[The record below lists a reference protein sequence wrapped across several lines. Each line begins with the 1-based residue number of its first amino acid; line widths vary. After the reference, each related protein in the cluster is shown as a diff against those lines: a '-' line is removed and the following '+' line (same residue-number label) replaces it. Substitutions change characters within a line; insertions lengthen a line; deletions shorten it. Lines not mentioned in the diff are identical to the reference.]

1 MHEENKKIW
10 LFTYFKSWQNSLAFI
25 FLIFLTAAGF
35 FLRIRNLGYLSFW
48 GDDGHT
54 VIGTLSILKY
64 GYPKLPSG
72 FILFHGILDYYL
84 NVPFVLIFG
93 ATEFAF
99 RLTSVIFG
107 CGSIIAIYF
116 TGKEMANR
124 FVGFLAAFLVAFSTW
139 YVYFAREARY
149 FSALQFFFLI
159 SIYFFYR
166 GFIKEQRP
174 FRVLATVF
182 FVISPLIHGNAVFL
196 ILSFVPLLLYK
207 GRRFFKKRIIIP
219 FLIILFFYVIQII
232 NQIFFWKVGR
242 SFYST
247 GGGIRSTISAYFKL
261 PGPYYF
267 KILNIMFP
275 SMFYLFILG
284 TAIFI
289 ALAVFMSVR
298 KSSQFSHMYLSE
310 NVLAAGRARFPFN
323 VLMLYFV
330 FFVSVLITSLGQMY
344 NQQRYIYYLMP
355 LFILVFS
362 YIVFVISMAAGSFCR
377 FIIKR
382 FKRFSNES
390 AEPVSGPNRSSGTQ
404 TGKMLPENRMTLKN
418 ITAAIIT
425 AIFVIVSFFTMSGID
440 LKETLAIPAIRH
452 TDKLNTLYSI
462 STVMPYHWDAAATG
476 NYVFGHASE
485 DDIVITTDV
494 YNSYPY
500 SRKIDYWLWS
510 GDLVSWRPYHLSD
523 DGQLRDDTYGVV
535 VIRDIYKFIDVL
547 NTNHNKNIW
556 VICSYSLNLSDHIDP
571 IYRKFFEAKGSN
583 LVLTGRDNVSKL
595 YFFGKTENP
604 ERISIKDFYAP
615 DSANTVK
622 PGSSGTA
629 GINFSDKTSG
639 KYLVAGWGK
648 VEEGI
653 GTWGTEKTSVLF
665 ADFSGSSFDLN
676 MASEISV
683 TARPLPNP
691 EKIQNIKI
699 RVNSVPVGNI
709 ELVKKDDFG
718 LYTVNVAPGVFKA
731 GVNII
736 EFSYTY
742 SNTPL
747 ELGLG
752 PDNRVLSVLFKDLEI
767 KNTG

>member
-1 MHEENKKIW
+1 
-10 LFTYFKSWQNSLAFI
+10 
-25 FLIFLTAAGF
+25 
-35 FLRIRNLGYLSFW
+35 
-48 GDDGHT
+48 
-54 VIGTLSILKY
+54 
-64 GYPKLPSG
+64 
-72 FILFHGILDYYL
+72 
-84 NVPFVLIFG
+84 
-93 ATEFAF
+93 
-99 RLTSVIFG
+99 
-107 CGSIIAIYF
+107 
-116 TGKEMANR
+116 
-124 FVGFLAAFLVAFSTW
+124 
-139 YVYFAREARY
+139 
-149 FSALQFFFLI
+149 
-159 SIYFFYR
+159 
-166 GFIKEQRP
+166 
-174 FRVLATVF
+174 
-182 FVISPLIHGNAVFL
+182 
-196 ILSFVPLLLYK
+196 
-207 GRRFFKKRIIIP
+207 
-219 FLIILFFYVIQII
+219 
-232 NQIFFWKVGR
+232 
-242 SFYST
+242 
-247 GGGIRSTISAYFKL
+247 
-261 PGPYYF
+261 
-267 KILNIMFP
+267 
-275 SMFYLFILG
+275 
-284 TAIFI
+284 
-289 ALAVFMSVR
+289 
-298 KSSQFSHMYLSE
+298 MYLSE
-310 NVLAAGRARFPFN
+310 NELTAGRARFPFN
-323 VLMLYFV
+323 ILMLYFV

-362 YIVFVISMAAGSFCR
+362 YMVFVISMAAGSFFR
-377 FIIKR
+377 FILRR

-390 AEPVSGPNRSSGTQ
+390 VEPDSAPNESSGAQ
-404 TGKMLPENRMTLKN
+404 TGKMQSGKRMTLKN

-440 LKETLAIPAIRH
+440 LKETLAIPAIKH

-476 NYVFGHASE
+476 NYVFEHASE

-556 VICSYSLNLSDHIDP
+556 IICSYSLNLSDHIDP

-604 ERISIKDFYAP
+604 ERISIKDFYVP

-629 GINFSDKTSG
+629 GINFSDKTSE

-653 GTWGTEKTSVLF
+653 GAWGTEKTSVLF
-665 ADFSGSSFDLN
+665 ADFSGSGFDLN
-676 MASEISV
+676 RASEISI
-683 TARPLPNP
+683 TARPLQNP
-691 EKIQNIKI
+691 EKIQDIKI

-718 LYTVNVAPGVFKA
+718 LYTVSVAPGVFTA

-736 EFSYTY
+736 EFTYAY

-767 KNTG
+767 KNSN